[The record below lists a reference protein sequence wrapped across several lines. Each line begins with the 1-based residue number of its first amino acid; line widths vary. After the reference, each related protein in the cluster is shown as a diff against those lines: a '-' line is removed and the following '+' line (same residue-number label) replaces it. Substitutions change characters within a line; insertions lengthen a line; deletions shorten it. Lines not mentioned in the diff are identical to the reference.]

1 MALIHKLIHALR
13 CEQPMRP
20 ALIEAIFFVCHRM
33 VQIGVQKRPI
43 VLSLDSEN
51 VYYSYIPCTDHP
63 RNGHD

>member
-1 MALIHKLIHALR
+1 
-13 CEQPMRP
+13 MRP